1 MRAIKEVLQIIY
13 GALQDAWADIWTVL
27 VCNLAWTLSVILI
40 IPGPPATLAL
50 FTYCNRLA
58 HGEIADFSDYWRAF
72 RRHWGPAWRWAAVN
86 LLVVGLLI
94 GDFILTGQLS
104 QSSFARFMQ
113 GFYLAA
119 LGAWL
124 IVQLYA
130 LPFMIEQT
138 TPSVRQALR
147 NGGVMLG
154 RNLSFSVI
162 LSILLVML
170 LVVGAALFMLT
181 LACGGVVVASAGNR
195 AVINRLEAHRQPP
208 STKQ

>member
-1 MRAIKEVLQIIY
+1 MRVIKEVLQIIS
-13 GALQDAWADIWTVL
+13 GALKDAWTDIWTVL
-27 VCNLAWTLSVILI
+27 VCNLVWTLSNILI

-58 HGEIADFSDYWRAF
+58 HGEIADFSDYWSTF
-72 RRHWGPAWRWAAVN
+72 RRQWGPAWRWGVVN
-86 LLVVGLLI
+86 LLVIGLLV
-94 GDFILTGQLS
+94 GDYILTGQLS
-104 QSSFARFMQ
+104 QSAFARFTQ

-130 LPFMIEQT
+130 LPFLIEQD

-147 NGGVMLG
+147 NGAVMLG
-154 RNLSFSVI
+154 RNLGFSVL
-162 LSILLVML
+162 LSVLVVLL

-181 LACGGVVVASAGNR
+181 LVCGGVVVASVGTR

-208 STKQ
+208 TTHP

>member
-1 MRAIKEVLQIIY
+1 MRALKETFHILS
-13 GALQDAWADIWTVL
+13 GALQDAWADILTV
-27 VCNLAWTLSVILI
+27 VICNLVWTISNILI

-58 HGEIADFSDYWRAF
+58 HGEIADFSDYWLAF
-72 RRHWGPAWRWAAVN
+72 RRQWGPAWRWGAVN
-86 LLVVGLLI
+86 LLVIGLLA

-104 QSSFARFMQ
+104 QSAFARFMQ
-113 GFYLAA
+113 GFYVAA

-130 LPFMIEQT
+130 LPFLIEQA

-147 NGGVMLG
+147 NGAVMLG
-154 RNLSFSVI
+154 RNLSFSVL
-162 LSILLVML
+162 LSILLVL
-170 LVVGAALFMLT
+170 LLIAGVALFLLT
-181 LACGGVVVASAGNR
+181 LVCGGVVVASAGNR

-208 STKQ
+208 TTRP

>member
-1 MRAIKEVLQIIY
+1 MRALKETLSILS
-13 GALQDAWADIWTVL
+13 GALQDAWADIWTVV
-27 VCNLAWTLSVILI
+27 VCNLAWTVSNILI

-72 RRHWGPAWRWAAVN
+72 RHQWGPAWRWGAAN
-86 LLVVGLLI
+86 LVVIGLLI

-104 QSSFARFMQ
+104 QSSFARFTQ

-130 LPFMIEQT
+130 LAFLNEQT

-147 NGGVMLG
+147 NGAVLLG
-154 RNLSFSVI
+154 RNIGFSVI
-162 LSILLVML
+162 LSILLVFL
-170 LVVGAALFMLT
+170 LVIGAALFMLT

-195 AVINRLEAHRQPP
+195 AVINRLEAQRQAP
-208 STKQ
+208 TEKR